1 MTKMTSE
8 VEEMTSEVAEA
19 SVRSPLRRIRSRR
32 KVRRRWQRSLLSW
45 PPSLP
50 FLLLLV
56 LHNAR
61 FSVQQS
67 QSSRLTLFD
76 LDSDGG
82 GPLDAHSVEK
92 RKIGDV
98 SLAVNSQLSKLGTAD
113 IGL

>member
-8 VEEMTSEVAEA
+8 VAEMTSEVAEAA

-98 SLAVNSQLSKLGTAD
+98 SLAVNSQLVKKSGP
-113 IGL
+113 ISN